1 MNNKRELLEVYKGS
15 AKNSSYVLY
24 PNITVRFALVFYILM
39 FIGLT
44 SCTNEDDIT
53 IPDNYTLELDGRL
66 DTTTDGLYKLELN
79 STQNSI
85 QTIHRITG
93 KLLNNGEEPYPQLVE
108 WESSHQWT
116 LNDTAYVFI
125 RRTINVLGD
134 WVDADTTYVTGF
146 AGTIIP
152 TINQFS
158 YSGDG
163 GEINTVIAP
172 IDKMIGD
179 TLIVKARFEDLQ
191 KTIRII
197 LE

>member
-1 MNNKRELLEVYKGS
+1 MNDKEYRKQQTEKMTTKLLKFIFLIIS
-15 AKNSSYVLY
+15 VL
-24 PNITVRFALVFYILM
+24 ILLTL
-39 FIGLT
+39 LT
-44 SCTNEDDIT
+44 SCEDT
-53 IPDNYTLELDGRL
+53 IMDELPDNYTLELDSRL
-66 DTTTDGLYKLELN
+66 DTTDDGLYKLELN

-85 QTIHRITG
+85 QTIHRISG

-134 WVDADTTYVTGF
+134 WVNVDTTYVTGF
-146 AGTIIP
+146 AGSIVP
-152 TINQFS
+152 TINEFS
-158 YSGDG
+158 YSSDG

-172 IDKMIGD
+172 IDEMVGD
-179 TLIVKARFEDLQ
+179 TLIVKARFEDIQ
-191 KTIRII
+191 ETIRIV

>member
-1 MNNKRELLEVYKGS
+1 MNDKEYRKQQTEKITTKLLKFILLFIS
-15 AKNSSYVLY
+15 VL
-24 PNITVRFALVFYILM
+24 ILLTL
-39 FIGLT
+39 LT
-44 SCTNEDDIT
+44 SCEDT
-53 IPDNYTLELDGRL
+53 IMDELPDNYTLELDSRL
-66 DTTTDGLYKLELN
+66 DTTDDGLYKLELN

-85 QTIHRITG
+85 QTIQRISG

-134 WVDADTTYVTGF
+134 WVDVDTTYVTGF
-146 AGTIIP
+146 AGSIVP
-152 TINQFS
+152 TINEFS

-172 IDKMIGD
+172 IDEMVGD
-179 TLIVKARFEDLQ
+179 TLIVKARFEDIQ
-191 KTIRII
+191 ETIRIV
-197 LE
+197 LQ

>member
-1 MNNKRELLEVYKGS
+1 MNRKEQTEK
-15 AKNSSYVLY
+15 
-24 PNITVRFALVFYILM
+24 FALNALGYVVAIMGVLFLLSILV
-39 FIGLT
+39 
-44 SCTNEDDIT
+44 SCTKEDDIT

-108 WESSHQWT
+108 WESSHNWT
-116 LNDTAYVFI
+116 LNDTAYVI
-125 RRTINVLGD
+125 VRRTINALGN
-134 WVDADTTYVTGF
+134 WVIIDTSYVTGF
-146 AGTIIP
+146 NGIDVP
-152 TINQFS
+152 TINEFS
-158 YSGDG
+158 YSGTE

-172 IDKMIGD
+172 IDNMIGD

>member
-1 MNNKRELLEVYKGS
+1 MKQFDSINFLLK
-15 AKNSSYVLY
+15 
-24 PNITVRFALVFYILM
+24 FALVFYSLM
-39 FIGLT
+39 LLGTLT
-44 SCTNEDDIT
+44 SCTDDPLSDL
-53 IPDNYTLELDGRL
+53 PDNYTMELDGRL
-66 DTTTDGLYKLELN
+66 DTTIEGLYKLKLN

-125 RRTINVLGD
+125 RRTINVLGQ
-134 WVDADTTYVTGF
+134 WVDVDTTYVTGF
-146 AGTIIP
+146 AGTIVP
-152 TINQFS
+152 TINEFS
-158 YSGDG
+158 YSGTG

-172 IDKMIGD
+172 IDEMVGD
-179 TLIVKARFEDLQ
+179 TLIVKAKFEDLEE
-191 KTIRII
+191 TIRIV

>member
-1 MNNKRELLEVYKGS
+1 MNRKEQTEK
-15 AKNSSYVLY
+15 
-24 PNITVRFALVFYILM
+24 FALNALGYVVAIMGVLFLLSM
-39 FIGLT
+39 LV
-44 SCTNEDDIT
+44 SCTKEDDVT

-66 DTTTDGLYKLELN
+66 DTTTEGLYKLELN

>member
-1 MNNKRELLEVYKGS
+1 MKQFDSINFLLK
-15 AKNSSYVLY
+15 
-24 PNITVRFALVFYILM
+24 FALVLYSLM
-39 FIGLT
+39 LLGTLT
-44 SCTNEDDIT
+44 SCTEDPISD
-53 IPDNYTLELDGRL
+53 IPDNYTMELDGRL
-66 DTTTDGLYKLELN
+66 DTTNEGLYKLELN
-79 STQNSI
+79 STDNSI

-134 WVDADTTYVTGF
+134 WVDVDTTYVTGF
-146 AGTIIP
+146 AGTVVP
-152 TINQFS
+152 TINEFS

-172 IDKMIGD
+172 IDEMVGD
-179 TLIVKARFEDLQ
+179 TLIVKARFEDIEE
-191 KTIRII
+191 TIRIV

>member
-1 MNNKRELLEVYKGS
+1 MLLG
-15 AKNSSYVLY
+15 
-24 PNITVRFALVFYILM
+24 T
-39 FIGLT
+39 LT
-44 SCTNEDDIT
+44 SCTDDT
-53 IPDNYTLELDGRL
+53 LSDLPDNYTMELDGRL
-66 DTTTDGLYKLELN
+66 DTTNDGLYKLELN
-79 STQNSI
+79 STDNSI

-134 WVDADTTYVTGF
+134 WVDVDTTYVTGF
-146 AGTIIP
+146 AGTVVP
-152 TINQFS
+152 TINEFS

-172 IDKMIGD
+172 IDEMVGD
-179 TLIVKARFEDLQ
+179 TLIVKARFEDIEE
-191 KTIRII
+191 TIRIV

>member
-1 MNNKRELLEVYKGS
+1 MNDKEYRKQQTEKMTTKLLKFIFLFIS
-15 AKNSSYVLY
+15 VL
-24 PNITVRFALVFYILM
+24 ILLTL
-39 FIGLT
+39 LT
-44 SCTNEDDIT
+44 SCEDT
-53 IPDNYTLELDGRL
+53 IMDEMPDNYTLELDSRL
-66 DTTTDGLYKLELN
+66 DTTDDGLYKLELN

-85 QTIHRITG
+85 QTIHRISG

-134 WVDADTTYVTGF
+134 WVNVDTTYVTGF
-146 AGTIIP
+146 AGSIVP
-152 TINQFS
+152 TINEFS
-158 YSGDG
+158 YSSDG

-172 IDKMIGD
+172 IDEMVGD
-179 TLIVKARFEDLQ
+179 TLIVKARFEDIHE
-191 KTIRII
+191 TIRIV

>member
-1 MNNKRELLEVYKGS
+1 MNDKEYRKQQTEKMTTKLLKFIFLFIS
-15 AKNSSYVLY
+15 VL
-24 PNITVRFALVFYILM
+24 ILLTL
-39 FIGLT
+39 LT
-44 SCTNEDDIT
+44 SCEDT
-53 IPDNYTLELDGRL
+53 IMDEMPDNYTLELDSRL
-66 DTTTDGLYKLELN
+66 DTTDDGLYKLELN

-85 QTIHRITG
+85 QTIHRISG

-134 WVDADTTYVTGF
+134 WVNVDTTYVTGF
-146 AGTIIP
+146 AGSIVP
-152 TINQFS
+152 TINEFS
-158 YSGDG
+158 YSSDG

-172 IDKMIGD
+172 IDEMVGD
-179 TLIVKARFEDLQ
+179 TLIVKARFEDIQ
-191 KTIRII
+191 ETIRIV